1 MKITSAK
8 QLANALQDTRKT
20 KALSQT
26 DVAKQ
31 VGIRQ
36 DTVSKF
42 ELNPDSTKLDTLF
55 KMLAALNLELQVAPR
70 GEGLPEDVE
79 NVQTPAGW
87 KEEW

>member
-8 QLANALQDTRKT
+8 QLANTLQDTRKT
-20 KALSQT
+20 KSLSQT

-36 DTVSKF
+36 DTVSRF

-55 KMLAALNLELQVAPR
+55 KMLAALNLELHVTSR
-70 GEGLPEDVE
+70 GNDLPSE
-79 NVQTPAGW
+79 NVNAKHNSTW

>member
-1 MKITSAK
+1 MHCKIPGKKRLIS
-8 QLANALQDTRKT
+8 
-20 KALSQT
+20 T

-55 KMLAALNLELQVAPR
+55 KMLAALNLELHVVPR
-70 GEGLPEDVE
+70 AEGLSSE
-79 NVQTPAGW
+79 AGSVKTDTDW

>member
-8 QLANALQDTRKT
+8 QLANTLQDTRKT
-20 KALSQT
+20 KSLSQT

-55 KMLAALNLELQVAPR
+55 KMLAALNLELHVAPR
-70 GEGLPEDVE
+70 GENLPFATE
-79 NVQTPAGW
+79 NLKSNATW

>member
-42 ELNPDSTKLDTLF
+42 EHNPDSTKLDTLF
-55 KMLAALNLELQVAPR
+55 KMLAALNLELHVAPR
-70 GEGLPEDVE
+70 GKGLPSEIEDVKGH
-79 NVQTPAGW
+79 VAW